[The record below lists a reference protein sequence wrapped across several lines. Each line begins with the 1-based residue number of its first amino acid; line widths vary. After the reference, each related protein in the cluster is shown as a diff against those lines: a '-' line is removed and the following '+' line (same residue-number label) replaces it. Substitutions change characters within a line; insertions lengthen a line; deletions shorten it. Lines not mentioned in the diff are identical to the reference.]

1 MTWIRENSIGFIW
14 FIIFIFIAPFISPA
28 WNTMTNVY
36 SDLIFYL
43 GFTVIVIGQDRTILM
58 NGAWRSLKKGR
69 TWFAVLLTI
78 LGLGFAYGVASLLIS
93 LFPHANVGWAKL
105 SVHDWAGLL
114 AFGLS
119 TIILPPIA
127 EELFFR
133 RSIIVLN
140 GSKRI
145 LILTTLISV
154 ILFGLEHSLSP
165 LGFLEGAFIGIV
177 FSIPYILTR
186 NIMVTIMAHFLTNLL
201 MNGDSVIVVL
211 NHLSSLH

>member
-1 MTWIRENSIGFIW
+1 MTWARENSIGIVW
-14 FIIFIFIAPFISPA
+14 FIIFIFMVPFVSPA
-28 WNTMTNVY
+28 WSTMTNVY

-43 GFTVIVIGQDRTILM
+43 GFTVIVFGQDRTILM
-58 NGAWRSLKKGR
+58 SGSWRSLKKGR

-78 LGLGFAYGVASLLIS
+78 LGLGFAYGAASLLIS

-105 SVHDWAGLL
+105 SVHDWVGLL

-154 ILFGLEHSLSP
+154 ILFGFEHSLYP
-165 LGFLEGAFIGIV
+165 LGFLEGAFIGIA
-177 FSIPYILTR
+177 FAIPYILTR
-186 NIMVTIMAHFLTNLL
+186 NIMVTILAHFLTNLL
-201 MNGDSVIVVL
+201 MNGESIIVVL
-211 NHLSSLH
+211 NHLSKLH

>member
-1 MTWIRENSIGFIW
+1 MTWARKNSIGFVW
-14 FIIFIFIAPFISPA
+14 FVIFIFIAPSISPA

-43 GFTVIVIGQDRTILM
+43 GITAIVIVQDRMILV
-58 NGAWRSLKKGR
+58 NGAWRSLKKRR
-69 TWFAVLLTI
+69 TWVAVLLTI

-105 SVHDWAGLL
+105 SVHGWVGLV

-133 RSIIVLN
+133 KSIIVLN
-140 GSKRI
+140 SSKWM

-154 ILFGLEHSLSP
+154 IIFGLEHSLYP
-165 LGFLEGAFIGIV
+165 LGFLEGAFIGIA
-177 FSIPYILTR
+177 FAIPYILTR

-201 MNGDSVIVVL
+201 MNGESIIVVI
-211 NHLSSLH
+211 NHLSRLH

>member
-43 GFTVIVIGQDRTILM
+43 GFTVIVFGQDRTILM
-58 NGAWRSLKKGR
+58 SGSWRSLKKGR

-105 SVHDWAGLL
+105 SVHDLVGLL

-154 ILFGLEHSLSP
+154 ILFGLEHSLYP
-165 LGFLEGAFIGIV
+165 LGFLEGTFIGIAFV
-177 FSIPYILTR
+177 IPYILTR

-201 MNGDSVIVVL
+201 MNGESIIVVL
-211 NHLSSLH
+211 NHLSKLH